1 MSRVVLIGA
10 DSLLE
15 HQARILL
22 GDEAVTL
29 APASSDVLV
38 TRIIW
43 LDRRPELIVFG
54 SMMPTQLSLSLA
66 RTLRENSKTK
76 VWVGQGWYDFAT
88 PFHFAEYSMN
98 RPGWPEG
105 RTEFHYYD
113 AGHMMYVRGQDRLKL
128 SNDLRDFI
136 RRQK

>member
-22 GDEAVTL
+22 GDEVVTL

-54 SMMPTQLSLSLA
+54 SMMPTI
-66 RTLRENSKTK
+66 E
-76 VWVGQGWYDFAT
+76 
-88 PFHFAEYSMN
+88 
-98 RPGWPEG
+98 
-105 RTEFHYYD
+105 
-113 AGHMMYVRGQDRLKL
+113 
-128 SNDLRDFI
+128 
-136 RRQK
+136 